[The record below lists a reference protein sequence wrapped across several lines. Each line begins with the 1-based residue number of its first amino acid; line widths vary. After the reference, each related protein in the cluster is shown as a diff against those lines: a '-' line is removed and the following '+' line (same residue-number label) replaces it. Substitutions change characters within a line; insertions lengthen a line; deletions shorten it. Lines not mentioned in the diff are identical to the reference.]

1 MSETIRCFL
10 AFDLENDEVFRK
22 LVNIQKLMIKT
33 GANLKIVKPQN
44 LHFTLRFLGNITVDL
59 IDKISTKMEKIN
71 FNPFSIELKGM
82 GFFPNLNSPR
92 VIWVGITAGTKTM
105 NSIFDQIEIQLRQLG
120 LDPDY
125 RGFSPHLT
133 LARVKSNRN
142 SDHLINFVKT
152 HVDYLI
158 GTVKLN
164 SIHLK
169 KSELFPTGPI
179 YSTINEFPSKVEV

>member
-1 MSETIRCFL
+1 MCCR
-10 AFDLENDEVFRK
+10 
-22 LVNIQKLMIKT
+22 
-33 GANLKIVKPQN
+33 
-44 LHFTLRFLGNITVDL
+44 
-59 IDKISTKMEKIN
+59 EK
-71 FNPFSIELKGM
+71 SK
-82 GFFPNLNSPR
+82 R
-92 VIWVGITAGTKTM
+92 GITAGTKTM

-142 SDHLINFVKT
+142 TDPLINFVKN
-152 HVDYLI
+152 HVDYNI
-158 GTVKLN
+158 GTVNIN

>member
-10 AFDLENDEVFRK
+10 AFDLENNEVFRK
-22 LVNIQKLMIKT
+22 LVSIQKLMIKT

-44 LHFTLRFLGNITVDL
+44 LHFTLRFLGNITADL

-71 FNPFSIELKGM
+71 FNPFSIDLKGM
-82 GFFPNLNSPR
+82 GVFPNLISPR

-133 LARVKSNRN
+133 LARVKSNRSN
-142 SDHLINFVKT
+142 DHLRNFVKN
-152 HVDYLI
+152 HVDYTI
-158 GTVKLN
+158 GTVNLN

>member
-1 MSETIRCFL
+1 MSETIRSFL
-10 AFDLENDEVFRK
+10 AFDLENNEVFRN
-22 LVNIQKLMIKT
+22 LVSIQKLMIKT

-59 IDKISTKMEKIN
+59 IEKISTKMEKIN

-82 GFFPNLNSPR
+82 GVFPNLNSPR

-105 NSIFDQIEIQLRQLG
+105 NRIFDEIEIQLRQLG

-142 SDHLINFVKT
+142 SDYLIDFVKT

-158 GTVKLN
+158 GTVNLN

-179 YSTINEFPSKVEV
+179 YSTINVFPSKVEV